1 MADYLQ
7 GIDLDHLDKLVQH
20 YFMGVLHTNLR
31 SIMANQCSSVQQGID
46 LRQTDIYHP
55 KVSPS

>member
-46 LRQTDIYHP
+46 LRQLTYIIP
-55 KVSPS
+55 R